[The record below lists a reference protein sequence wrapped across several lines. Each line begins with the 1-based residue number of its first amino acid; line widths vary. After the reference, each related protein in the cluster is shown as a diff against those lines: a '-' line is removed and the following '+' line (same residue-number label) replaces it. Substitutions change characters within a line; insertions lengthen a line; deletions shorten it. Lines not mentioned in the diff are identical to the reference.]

1 MPRHRPSE
9 HPRDRRGSTG
19 SSAGAAATTGGAA
32 DLAAALHHLH
42 DGPYARYRSLTGRR
56 WPLLPSATFS
66 LVRSQADP
74 FAPPS
79 RCEVR
84 VDAAAAGF
92 ATLGLDVPARR
103 RALAGYLA
111 RRARH
116 AAGGTFR
123 VDAGGQEVLQRS
135 SCEVGAD
142 GSAVLRFGYHLP
154 GPRRRVDGRTAAR
167 DLTGALPELV
177 RSALLA
183 PALDEDE
190 VRGFVDA
197 VEDAAVL
204 RSRLPQLGL
213 VAFVADGAVLPRRSG
228 VDPRPALEAVPFSS
242 PPSLRVAVELP
253 HRGTVTGMG
262 VPEGVTVVVGGGF
275 HGKSTLLA
283 ALVAGVHDH
292 VPGDG
297 RELVVTVADAAA
309 VRAEDGRAVTR
320 VDVGAFVTGL
330 PGGLDPRD
338 FTTADASG
346 STSQAAAVVEAVEAG
361 SRLLLVD
368 EDTAATNLMVRDA
381 RMQALVAKGAEPLNP
396 FVDLVRSLHTDHG
409 VSTVLVVGAS
419 GDFLD
424 VADRVLLMREFRCE
438 DVTER
443 AREVAATP
451 TGRAVEVEGFPPVR
465 HRVVDPRSLDPR
477 VRDRRRV
484 SARGTDALLF
494 GEHDVD
500 VRAVRQFTD
509 ASQVAG
515 AGYAL
520 DHLVAAGHL
529 DGRRTLAAALEL
541 LAADLAGPVEGW
553 TGGASADVAVPR
565 PHEVAATLNRLR
577 TLRVRELRGTPGD

>member
-9 HPRDRRGSTG
+9 HPRHTP
-19 SSAGAAATTGGAA
+19 GGAPGGTA
-32 DLAAALHHLH
+32 DDLARALHHLH

-56 WPLLPSATFS
+56 WPLLPGATFS

-84 VDAAAAGF
+84 VDAAATGF
-92 ATLGLDVPARR
+92 APLGLDVPARR

-111 RRARH
+111 RRARD

-135 SCEVGAD
+135 SCEVAAD

-167 DLTGALPELV
+167 DLAGALPELV
-177 RSALLA
+177 RSALL
-183 PALDEDE
+183 ALDEDE

-204 RSRLPQLGL
+204 RSRLPQLDL

-228 VDPRPALEAVPFSS
+228 VDPRPALDAVPFTS
-242 PPSLRVAVELP
+242 PPPLRVAVELP

-275 HGKSTLLA
+275 HGKSTLLS

-361 SRLLLVD
+361 GRLLLVD

-381 RMQALVAKGAEPLNP
+381 RMQALVAKDAEPLNP
-396 FVDLVRSLHTDHG
+396 FVDLVRSLHAEHG

-424 VADRVLLMREFRCE
+424 VADRVLLMRAFCCE

-443 AREVAATP
+443 AREVAARP
-451 TGRAVEVEGFPPVR
+451 TGRAVEATGFPPVR
-465 HRVVDPRSLDPR
+465 HRVPEPGPLDPR
-477 VRDRRRV
+477 VHDRRRV
-484 SARGTDALLF
+484 GARGADALLF
-494 GEHDVD
+494 GEQEVD

-515 AGYAL
+515 AGYAV

-565 PHEVAATLNRLR
+565 PHEVAAALNRLR
-577 TLRVRELRGTPGD
+577 TLRVRELRPTPGD